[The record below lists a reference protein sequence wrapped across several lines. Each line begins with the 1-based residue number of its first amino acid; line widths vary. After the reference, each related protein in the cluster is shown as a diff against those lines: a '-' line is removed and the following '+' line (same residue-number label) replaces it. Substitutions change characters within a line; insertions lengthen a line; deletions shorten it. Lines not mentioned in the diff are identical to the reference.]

1 MSNTVPTT
9 GAMPGAGLTTAQ
21 RRPVYDEDGGYYAT
35 APITTAVKDIAAD
48 DPHNGPFLEARLV
61 LQPWDGQEHGR
72 YTRVWVSYGTS
83 TAELTPAQARQ
94 VARDLGTFG
103 AQLLALADHAA
114 EVAAAQEDP
123 AGSFFRRHFPEVA
136 AFLASERGEGQ

>member
-9 GAMPGAGLTTAQ
+9 GAMTEARLTAAQ

-35 APITTAVKDIAAD
+35 APITTAVQDIAAD
-48 DPHNGPFLEARLV
+48 DPHDGPFLEARLV
-61 LQPWDGQEHGR
+61 HQTWDGQERGR

-83 TAELTPAQARQ
+83 TAELTPTQARQ
-94 VARDLGTFG
+94 VARDLGDFG
-103 AQLLALADHAA
+103 AKMLALADHAG

-123 AGSFFRRHFPEVA
+123 AGSFFRRHFPGVA
-136 AFLASERGEGQ
+136 AFLASERGERR